1 MLMKLLKFS
10 GYLIYTVVVVLA
22 LLWYKFPADAVKTR
36 IEKDLN
42 RTNPGLQWVVERLTL
57 LPPLRVQLQNIQV
70 TGRREQ
76 KKIFTLQDLTLGPD
90 LMTWKKTGKVTAQ
103 YTAHLLKGT
112 VLGRLALTKNRKAL
126 QYNGVIQDLAIDNK
140 ELPLFQEEY
149 QRDVHGILSGKFS
162 GKRNLTDITHTMQGK
177 FVFAQG
183 SISLQQAVLGMDQI
197 DFDRLETQ
205 LNMNTGTIVF
215 SQGKVTS
222 PLFTANF
229 KGNLRMA
236 VPCSDSNIRVTGS
249 FQPGPDFTASLG
261 SPSLAA
267 LLNKEMQKGPL
278 PLTVNGPL
286 KKPNILFTSLP
297 PGFNRQMELLK
308 KQRQQQP
315 KGGPA
320 R

>member
-36 IEKDLN
+36 IEQDLN
-42 RTNPGLQWVVERLTL
+42 RTTPDLQWVVEKFTL

-70 TGRREQ
+70 TGRGEQ
-76 KKIFTLQDLTLGPD
+76 KKIFSLHDLTLRPD

-103 YTAHLLKGT
+103 YIAHLLKGT
-112 VLGRLALTKNRKAL
+112 VSGRLALTKNRKAL
-126 QYNGVIQDLAIDNK
+126 QYNGVIQDLTIDNN
-140 ELPLFQEEY
+140 ELPLLQEEY
-149 QRDVHGILSGKFS
+149 QRDVHGTLSGQFS

-177 FVFAQG
+177 FVFTRG
-183 SISLQQAVLGMDQI
+183 SIGLQQAVLGMDQI

-205 LNMNTGTIVF
+205 LNMNTGTVVL

-222 PLFTANF
+222 PLFAAEF

-236 VPCSDSNIRVTGS
+236 VPCSHSDIRVTGS
-249 FQPGPDFTASLG
+249 FQPGPKFTASLD

-267 LLNKEMQKGPL
+267 LLNKEMQKGSL

-286 KKPNILFTSLP
+286 KKPGIVFTSLP
-297 PGFNRQMELLK
+297 PGFNSQMELLK
-308 KQRQQQP
+308 KQL
-315 KGGPA
+315 
-320 R
+320 